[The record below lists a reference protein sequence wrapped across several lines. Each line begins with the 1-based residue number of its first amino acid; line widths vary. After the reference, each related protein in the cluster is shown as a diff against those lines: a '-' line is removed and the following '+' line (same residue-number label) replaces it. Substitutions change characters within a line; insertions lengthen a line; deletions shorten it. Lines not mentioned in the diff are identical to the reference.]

1 MNSLLTERAALFR
14 GSCQLDPVGI
24 MAKIIG
30 RRNIDVGGPDYMTDL
45 SPLLDCNTNSYRDIS
60 RIVRHMHNHYGLI
73 PLILR
78 ITGDGQT
85 IQFLGYLK
93 RRYPDLFKHVL
104 ISNGNWH
111 SNGHFM
117 LQGYAA
123 YFQIA

>member
-14 GSCQLDPVGI
+14 DSSVDQLEPVDI
-24 MAKIIG
+24 MAKILGKRDI
-30 RRNIDVGGPDYMTDL
+30 NVGDPDYITDFP
-45 SPLLDCNTNSYRDIS
+45 PLMDCNTNSYRDIS
-60 RIVRHMHNHYGLI
+60 KIVRHLQNQYGHI

-85 IQFLGYLK
+85 AQFLSYLK

-104 ISNGNWH
+104 VSNGNWH

-117 LQGYAA
+117 LQG
-123 YFQIA
+123 